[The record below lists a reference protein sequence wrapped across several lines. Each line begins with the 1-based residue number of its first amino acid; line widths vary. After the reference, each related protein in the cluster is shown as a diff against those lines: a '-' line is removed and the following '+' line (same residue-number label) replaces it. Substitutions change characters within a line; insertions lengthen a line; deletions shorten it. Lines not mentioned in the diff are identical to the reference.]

1 MSAEMD
7 TDESEEAS
15 LQKEPDNNNAE
26 QRDDT
31 YNESVLDNTILL
43 KFKIGSYLLEK
54 VETIVNIEQF
64 ILVLVNRR
72 ININIGLT

>member
-1 MSAEMD
+1 MD

-64 ILVLVNRR
+64 ILVLVDRR

>member
-1 MSAEMD
+1 MD
-7 TDESEEAS
+7 TNESEEAS

>member
-1 MSAEMD
+1 MD
-7 TDESEEAS
+7 TDEFEEAS

-26 QRDDT
+26 QPDDT
-31 YNESVLDNTILL
+31 YNESVLANTILL
-43 KFKIGSYLLEK
+43 KFKIGWYLLEK
-54 VETIVNIEQF
+54 IETIVNIEQF

>member
-1 MSAEMD
+1 MD

-15 LQKEPDNNNAE
+15 LQKEPDSNNAE

>member
-1 MSAEMD
+1 MD

-43 KFKIGSYLLEK
+43 KFKIGWYLLEK

>member
-1 MSAEMD
+1 MD

>member
-1 MSAEMD
+1 ME